1 MTTPQLAGRVC
12 LVTGATSGIGRA
24 TALRLARLD
33 ARLLV
38 SGRDTE
44 ALREVAA
51 VTGGTAIAAD
61 LSRRDGVERLAED
74 AVAAQG
80 RVDVLVNA
88 AGEGLYGPVAELDP
102 SDLERVV
109 AVNLT
114 APILLTTALLEG
126 MLERRAGHV
135 VHVGSIAGH
144 VGHRDEATYA
154 ATKAALTV
162 FSESLRAE
170 LAGTGV
176 AVTLITPGVVDTP
189 FFERRG
195 AAYDRRWPRP
205 IPADRVAAR
214 IVDALSSRPA
224 EVIVPGWLSVPVR
237 LRGALPGLYRSL
249 AQRFD

>member
-1 MTTPQLAGRVC
+1 VATPELAGRVC

-24 TALRLARLD
+24 TAMRLARHD
-33 ARLLV
+33 VRLLV

-44 ALREVAA
+44 ALGVVAA
-51 VTGGTAIAAD
+51 AAGGTAIPAD
-61 LSRRDGVERLAED
+61 LSRRDEVERLAES
-74 AVAAQG
+74 AVADQG

-88 AGEGLYGPVAELDP
+88 AGEGLHGPVAELGP
-102 SDLERVV
+102 ADLERVV

-126 MLERRAGHV
+126 MLERRAGHI

-144 VGHRDEATYA
+144 VGHREEATYA

-162 FSESLRAE
+162 FSESLHAE

-176 AVTLITPGVVDTP
+176 AVTLITPGVVDTA

-195 AAYDRRWPRP
+195 APYDRRWPRP

-224 EVIVPGWLSVPVR
+224 EVIVPGWLSAPVR

-249 AQRFD
+249 ARRFD